1 MLYIGMKN
9 AYIKTTKN
17 FMNKIFV
24 LTEVNEGIWDEVG
37 ELTCA
42 SPPYVYDLCRKK

>member
-17 FMNKIFV
+17 FMDKISV
-24 LTEVNEGIWDEVG
+24 LTEVNEGIWDEVE
-37 ELTCA
+37 ELTYA
-42 SPPYVYDLCRKK
+42 SPPYVYNL